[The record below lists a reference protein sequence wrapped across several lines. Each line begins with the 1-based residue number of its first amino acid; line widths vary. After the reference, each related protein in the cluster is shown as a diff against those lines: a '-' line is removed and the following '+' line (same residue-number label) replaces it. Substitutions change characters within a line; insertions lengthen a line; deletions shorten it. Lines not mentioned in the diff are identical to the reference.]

1 MTEQRRDRPIGVFD
15 SGLGGLTVA
24 RALLEMLPG
33 EDLVYLG
40 DTARVP
46 YGTKSGRTISR
57 FAAEGSLFL
66 LREDVKL
73 LVIACNTMSA
83 TCLADLAK
91 SIPVPVV
98 GVIDPGVDGAC
109 GVCRNGR
116 VGVIGTNATIA
127 SQAYRRGILL
137 RQPTWHVFSQP
148 CPLFVPLVEEGWE
161 ETEVALMIGRQ
172 YLAPLV
178 AQDIDTLVLGCT
190 HYPLL
195 IPTLQRI
202 VDPGVQIVDSATQ
215 TSTAVRELLNE
226 TGLFCTRPTGALRV
240 YLTDIP
246 PSFIGMADRFLA
258 RPVTHV
264 ERAELP
270 VHES

>member
-1 MTEQRRDRPIGVFD
+1 MF
-15 SGLGGLTVA
+15 
-24 RALLEMLPG
+24 PG

-46 YGTKSGRTISR
+46 YGTKSARAISQ
-57 FAAEGSLFL
+57 FASEGSLFL
-66 LREDVKL
+66 MREDVKL

-83 TCLADLAK
+83 TCLTDLAK
-91 SIPVPVV
+91 SLPVPVV

-109 GVCRNGR
+109 EACRNGR

-127 SQAYRRGILL
+127 SQAYQRGIVQ
-137 RQPTWHVFSQP
+137 RQSTWHVFSQP

-161 ETEVALMIGRQ
+161 ETEAALMIARQ

-202 VDPGVQIVDSATQ
+202 VGPGVQIVDSATQ
-215 TSTAVRELLNE
+215 TSKAVRKLLDE
-226 TGLFCTRPTGALRV
+226 TGLRSARSEGALRV
-240 YLTDIP
+240 FLTDIP

-264 ERAELP
+264 ERVELP
-270 VHES
+270 ACES